1 MKNET
6 FLHWFLDTV
15 KLISNFL
22 VNHKFAS
29 ASSNICHTYWM
40 AEVQWY
46 ARCHG
51 FWQKSYAS
59 SLLRTCMYIATF
71 RIHRRKFCYWLECT
85 MIKSRKILAHILQC
99 HKTQGQH
106 QRRTGR
112 TNSAVKR
119 FWQHHIS
126 FVNFRNQ
133 KINILFLSFVPFF
146 TMYFVCTTWHHWNW
160 TQSYLSS

>member
-1 MKNET
+1 MVENPSKDSSKIENISSKFKLCLLVRTLWYCEKWN
-6 FLHWFLDTV
+6 FFQNRFLDTV

-59 SLLRTCMYIATF
+59 SPLRTCRYIATF

-85 MIKSRKILAHILQC
+85 AMIKSRKILAHILQC

-106 QRRTGR
+106 QRRRSR
-112 TNSAVKR
+112 TNR

-126 FVNFRNQ
+126 
-133 KINILFLSFVPFF
+133 
-146 TMYFVCTTWHHWNW
+146 
-160 TQSYLSS
+160 